1 MLILFHL
8 KCNSR
13 AINKLCCG
21 AFVVLIHYSLSVDEM
36 WFPSPQQT
44 QTAVNRSAQSSCQTL
59 RWTPRFWGEGRRG
72 DQSRHAAHLEL
83 FKNVRI
89 TRWASKATVD
99 CNHNTALSKLLPL
112 LLIQGTVHDHRTLQ
126 TDGRYSAKSCGHI
139 SCIWKQA
146 NSDWL
151 FSMFTGCC
159 WFKQLWSGTLCKCIL
174 QDRLIFFFEGG
185 GSSCLFEVSKLEPN
199 SQGMYCFLTGL
210 GDDCVVWKITKMTT
224 VGSFCSQPIVHNL

>member
-21 AFVVLIHYSLSVDEM
+21 AFVVLIHYSLCVDEM

-44 QTAVNRSAQSSCQTL
+44 QAAVNRSAQSSCQTL

-72 DQSRHAAHLEL
+72 NQSRHAAHLAL
-83 FKNVRI
+83 FKNVSI
-89 TRWASKATVD
+89 TRWASKAIVD
-99 CNHNTALSKLLPL
+99 CNHNKALSKLLPL
-112 LLIQGTVHDHRTLQ
+112 LLIQGTVRDHRTLQ
-126 TDGRYSAKSCGHI
+126 TNGRYSANSCGHI
-139 SCIWKQA
+139 SCIWKKA

-159 WFKQLWSGTLCKCIL
+159 SCWFKQSWSLCKCIL
-174 QDRLIFFFEGG
+174 QDRLMIFFFFLAGEAVV
-185 GSSCLFEVSKLEPN
+185 CLRCQNL
-199 SQGMYCFLTGL
+199 SQIHRGF
-210 GDDCVVWKITKMTT
+210 VA
-224 VGSFCSQPIVHNL
+224 F